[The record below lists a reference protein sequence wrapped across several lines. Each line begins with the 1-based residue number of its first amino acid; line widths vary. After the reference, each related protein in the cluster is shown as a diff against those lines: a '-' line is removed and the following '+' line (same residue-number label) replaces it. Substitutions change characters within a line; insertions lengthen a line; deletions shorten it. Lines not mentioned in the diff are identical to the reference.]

1 MPRDARCFG
10 WCFTLNNPT
19 DADHNALQKLQD
31 DDVYKYLVFGREVGE
46 EGTPHLQGYVYLKL
60 KKSLANVKKLL
71 SRAHWEAQRGT
82 FAKAI
87 EYCKKDG
94 DYFEAGEA
102 PMDQATKGKRGAE
115 YWEEQ
120 LTLAKTGRI
129 NECDPKLQITHY
141 RTLKAI
147 AADNAVMPAAL
158 EDFEHEWYYGATGT
172 GKSHKAR
179 TENPEAYL
187 KMCNKW
193 WDGYAGEE
201 VVIIEDFDKNH
212 AVLGHHLKIWAD
224 RYAFPAEVK
233 GSKINIRPKK
243 IIVTSNYSP
252 KDVWPN
258 EPQTLEPII
267 RRFKIKHF
275 N

>member
-1 MPRDARCFG
+1 MADGRYLG

-19 DADHNALQKLQD
+19 ADDHNALQKLQD
-31 DDVYKYLVFGREVGE
+31 NEVYKYLVFGREVGE
-46 EGTPHLQGYVYLKL
+46 EGTPHLQGYIYLKL
-60 KKSLANVKKLL
+60 KKSLSGVKKLL
-71 SRAHWEAQRGT
+71 SRAHWESQRGT
-82 FAKAI
+82 FTKAI

-94 DYFEAGEA
+94 DFFESGVA
-102 PMDQATKGKRGAE
+102 PMDQETKGKRGAQ

-120 LTLAKTGRI
+120 LSLAKKGRI
-129 NECDPKLQITHY
+129 SECDPQLQITHY

-147 AADNAVMPAAL
+147 AADHAVMPPPLADL
-158 EDFEHEWYYGATGT
+158 EHEWYYGATGT

-179 TENPEAYL
+179 TENPDAYL

-193 WDGYAGEE
+193 WDGYAGED

-224 RYAFPAEVK
+224 RYPFPAEVK
-233 GSKINIRPKK
+233 GSKINIRPRKV
-243 IIVTSNYSP
+243 IVTSNYSP
-252 KDVWPN
+252 QEVWPN
-258 EPQTLEPII
+258 EAQTLDPIL

-275 N
+275 H